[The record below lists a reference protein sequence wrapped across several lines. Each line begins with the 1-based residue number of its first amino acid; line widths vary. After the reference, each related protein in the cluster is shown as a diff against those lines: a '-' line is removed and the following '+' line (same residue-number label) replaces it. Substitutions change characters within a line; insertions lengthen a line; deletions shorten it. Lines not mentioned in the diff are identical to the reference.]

1 MARLAHPTHDHMLPL
16 IHAVAAVKPGERARV
31 FGQGFQ
37 SGSISMRS
45 VLWG

>member
-1 MARLAHPTHDHMLPL
+1 MLPL
-16 IHAVAAVKPGERARV
+16 LHAVGAVAPGERALQ
-31 FGQGFQ
+31 FNEGFQ